1 MRRLGPGGS
10 RLGLLG
16 GTFDPIH
23 LGHLDVARAA
33 AGALALD
40 EVRLIPSHVPPHRGA
55 PGASAFHRFAMAS
68 LAAAS
73 DDRFTASDEELVR
86 GGASYTADTLRGL
99 QRQGW
104 SATQLFF
111 LTGADA
117 FAEIATWKDYP
128 ALLNLAHFVVCSRP
142 GRAAGL
148 VRGLLPDL
156 QDRMIDA
163 SQEIDLSDAARIVL
177 LDPFEAPTADVSSTA
192 IRAAAAA
199 GASLDGMV
207 LPAVAAHIRKHGL
220 YQ

>member
-1 MRRLGPGGS
+1 MR

-23 LGHLDVARAA
+23 MGHLDVALAA

-40 EVRLIPSHVPPHRGA
+40 EVRLIPSHVPPHRDA

-73 DDRFTASDEELVR
+73 DERFTASDEELVR

-104 SATQLFF
+104 GATQLFF

-142 GRAAGL
+142 GRAAEL

-156 QDRMIDA
+156 KDRMVDA
-163 SQEIDLSDAARIVL
+163 SQEIELSDAARIVL
-177 LDPFEAPTADVSSTA
+177 LDAPTADVSSTA
-192 IRAAAAA
+192 IRAAAGA
-199 GASLDGMV
+199 GSSLDGMV
-207 LPAVAAHIRKHGL
+207 LPAVAAHIRKHRL
-220 YQ
+220 YIH

>member
-1 MRRLGPGGS
+1 MRLGLPGGG

-40 EVRLIPSHVPPHRGA
+40 EVRLITSHVPPHRAA
-55 PGASAFHRFAMAS
+55 PGASAFHRFAMTS

-99 QRQGW
+99 HREGW
-104 SATQLFF
+104 PATRLFF

-128 ALLNLAHFVVCSRP
+128 ALLDLAHFVVCSRP

-156 QDRMIDA
+156 RDRMTDA
-163 SQEIDLSDAARIVL
+163 SQEAELNDAARIVL
-177 LDPFEAPTADVSSTA
+177 LDAPTADVSSTA
-192 IRAAAAA
+192 VRAAAAA

-207 LPAVAAHIRKHGL
+207 LPAVAAHIRKHDL
-220 YQ
+220 YR

>member
-1 MRRLGPGGS
+1 VRRLGLQGGS

-40 EVRLIPSHVPPHRGA
+40 EVRLMTSHVPPHRDA
-55 PGASAFHRFAMAS
+55 PGASVFHRFAMTS
-68 LAAAS
+68 LAAAAG
-73 DDRFTASDEELVR
+73 DWLTASDEELAR
-86 GGASYTADTLRGL
+86 TGASYTADTLRAL
-99 QRQGW
+99 QQQGW
-104 SATQLFF
+104 AATQLFF

-142 GRAAGL
+142 GRAAGV

-156 QDRMIDA
+156 RDRMIDA
-163 SQEIDLSDAARIVL
+163 SPEADLSGAARIVL
-177 LDPFEAPTADVSSTA
+177 LDARTTDVSSTA
-192 IRAAAAA
+192 VRAAVAA
-199 GASLDGMV
+199 GSSIDGMV
-207 LPAVAAHIRKHGL
+207 PPAVAAHIRKHGL
-220 YQ
+220 YR